1 MKVRLLAIFAKTAGL
16 ILIGFVT
23 GALYV
28 TWSSA
33 KSPIVVKGT
42 VRRHALS
49 PNTVDS
55 FGHHHLLELNSPEIE
70 SPSTATDTHTFL
82 ERSEAV
88 LNSVSN
94 CEVSSNFPQTQLV
107 VVNKSHPVS
116 SYQCTQ
122 LFQGNATLQKRVR
135 ASLNLWHSA
144 ISDETFIDE
153 LTANCTATY
162 NNFVNSFYISKIE
175 KSFPLA
181 FEMLVYYK
189 PIRIQQYI
197 RLLKNLYRPQNFY
210 CIHIDKKSP
219 AKWKQ
224 FVKTFSSCFP
234 NIVVAKKQIRVEY
247 ARSSILYAHMECFQ
261 ELLQMS
267 HEWKYVI
274 SLHGTEL
281 PLMTN
286 KEIVETLVNLNG
298 SNAIQKGVNA
308 ANLKDESRKWLM
320 YKVRSVYQGRW
331 VELTNETLGPIPYN
345 MSVYKSA
352 ASANSALSRDFVQFI
367 LNDKKAKAYKRFL
380 KNVHSGVEFFFATMN
395 ALPEAPGGY
404 HTVSNEDDLPLVS
417 QRDWVNVII
426 RNPHICKE
434 RKVVHDICIVS
445 SSDLPRLKKAS
456 EKKQW
461 LFHNKY
467 FMEYDHIVMDCIERQ
482 LLQRNYHEFIQDCE
496 KATVVRQ
503 Y

>member
-1 MKVRLLAIFAKTAGL
+1 MKVRLLAIIAKAAGL
-16 ILIGFVT
+16 LLIGFVT

-28 TWSSA
+28 MWSSA
-33 KSPIVVKGT
+33 KSLIVEKVA

-49 PNTVDS
+49 PNTIDS
-55 FGHHHLLELNSPEIE
+55 FGHHHLLELTSPEIE
-70 SPSTATDTHTFL
+70 SPSTAKDAHTLL
-82 ERSEAV
+82 EGSEAA
-88 LNSVSN
+88 LNSVGN

-122 LFQGNATLQKRVR
+122 LFQGNTTLQKSVR
-135 ASLNLWHSA
+135 TSLNHWHSV
-144 ISDETFIDE
+144 ISDETFVDE
-153 LTANCTATY
+153 LTVNCTATY
-162 NNFVNSFYISKIE
+162 NNFVNNFYLSKRE
-175 KSFPLA
+175 KSFPIA
-181 FEMLVYYK
+181 FEMLIYYK
-189 PIRIQQYI
+189 PVRIQQYI
-197 RLLKNLYRPQNFY
+197 RLLKNLYRPHNFY
-210 CIHIDKKSP
+210 CFHIDKKSP

-224 FVKTFSSCFP
+224 HVKSFASCFP

-261 ELLQMS
+261 ELLTMS

-286 KEIVETLVNLNG
+286 REIVETLVNLNG

-308 ANLKDESRKWLM
+308 AGLKDESRKWLM

-331 VELTNETLGPIPYN
+331 VELTNETLGAIPYN

-352 ASANSALSRDFVQFI
+352 ASANSALSRAFVQFI
-367 LNDKKAKAYKRFL
+367 LNNKKAKAYKKFL
-380 KNVHSGVEFFFATMN
+380 ENVHSGVEFFFPTMN

-404 HTVSNEDDLPLVS
+404 HTVTNEDDLPLVA

-426 RNPHICKE
+426 RNPQLCKE

-445 SSDLPRLKKAS
+445 SSDLPRLKNVS
-456 EKKQW
+456 DKKQW

-467 FMEYDHIVMDCIERQ
+467 FMEYDHIVMDCIERR
-482 LLQRNYHEFIQDCE
+482 LLQRNYHEYIQDCK